1 MKKTSSITTALLLLT
16 LTAGAEKRGHAQ
28 AARPRTVVI
37 TNDDGIQERDRF
49 MPMAEAFSKFADT
62 YVVVPST
69 ERSGSTNY
77 VTWATWNKRVL
88 EVELVSKRP
97 ATQERRS
104 LTVYAV
110 DGYPADCVLFAL
122 VALLG
127 GSPPD
132 LLVSGPNVGANLGRG
147 AWMFSGTIGA
157 ARVAAFLGVPAIA
170 VSDVGEDRP
179 EEETRAVGDWVA
191 KFAESLLVRE
201 LEPGQYLTVALPR
214 EIRGVRLAQRARW
227 DLPRAVQAPK
237 IEGRGS
243 LGGVREAWLLQP
255 PLKSEPPVPPGTD
268 RDLWSQGYAVI
279 TTMRADEHDPLLMEK
294 LKRRM
299 GEIPTW
305 QP

>member
-1 MKKTSSITTALLLLT
+1 
-16 LTAGAEKRGHAQ
+16 
-28 AARPRTVVI
+28 
-37 TNDDGIQERDRF
+37 
-49 MPMAEAFSKFADT
+49 MAEAFSKFADT

-77 VTWATWNKRVL
+77 VTWAMWNKRVL
-88 EVELVSKRP
+88 EAELVSKRP
-97 ATQERRS
+97 ATEEHRS

-127 GSPPD
+127 GTPPD
-132 LLVSGPNVGANLGRG
+132 LLVSGPNVGSNLGRV

-157 ARVAAFLGVPAIA
+157 ARVAAALGVPAMA

-179 EEETRAVGDWVA
+179 EEEQRAVGDWVA
-191 KFAESLLVRE
+191 KFAESSLVRE
-201 LEPGQYLTVALPR
+201 LEPGQYLTVSLPR
-214 EIRGVRLAQRARW
+214 KIRGVRLASRARW
-227 DLPRAVQAPK
+227 TLPRAVQAPK

-243 LGGVREAWLLQP
+243 LGGAKEAWLLQP
-255 PLKSEPPVPPGTD
+255 AGQSDPPSPPGTD
-268 RDLWSQGYAVI
+268 RDLWKQGYAVI
-279 TTMRADEHDPLLMEK
+279 TTMRADEHDTHLMET
-294 LKRRM
+294 LKHRM

>member
-1 MKKTSSITTALLLLT
+1 MKKTSSITTALLFLT
-16 LTAGAEKRGHAQ
+16 LTAYTEKRGHAQ
-28 AARPRTVVI
+28 AALPRTVVI

-77 VTWATWNKRVL
+77 VTWASWNKRVL

-97 ATQERRS
+97 ATQESRS

-110 DGYPADCVLFAL
+110 DGYPADCL

-170 VSDVGEDRP
+170 VSDIGEDRP
-179 EEETRAVGDWVA
+179 EEETRSVGNWVA
-191 KFAESLLVRE
+191 KFAESLLVQE

-227 DLPRAVQAPK
+227 ALPRAVQAPE

-243 LGGVREAWLLQP
+243 LGDVKEAWLLQP
-255 PLKSEPPVPPGTD
+255 PVQSEPPVPPGTD
-268 RDLWSQGYAVI
+268 RDLWRQGYAVI
-279 TTMRADEHDPLLMEK
+279 TTMRADEHDPILMEK

>member
-1 MKKTSSITTALLLLT
+1 MKKSRSITTAFLLLT
-16 LTAGAEKRGHAQ
+16 LTAYAEKAGHAQ

-69 ERSGSTNY
+69 ERSGSTNT
-77 VTWATWNKRVL
+77 VTWAMWNKRVL
-88 EVELVSKRP
+88 EVELISKRP
-97 ATQERRS
+97 ATEERRS

-132 LLVSGPNVGANLGRG
+132 LLVSGPNVGSNLGRV

-157 ARVAAFLGVPAIA
+157 ARVAAALGVPAMA

-179 EEETRAVGDWVA
+179 EEENRAVGDWVA
-191 KFAESLLVRE
+191 KFAESSFVQE

-214 EIRGVRLAQRARW
+214 EIRGVKLAQRARW
-227 DLPRAVQAPK
+227 VLPRGVQAPEL
-237 IEGRGS
+237 EGRGS
-243 LGGVREAWLLQP
+243 RGGMKEAWLLQP
-255 PLKSEPPVPPGTD
+255 PLKSEPPHRGTD
-268 RDLWSQGYAVI
+268 RDLWRQGYAVI
-279 TTMRADEHDPLLMEK
+279 TTMRADEQDPLLMEK

-299 GEIPTW
+299 DEIPTW
-305 QP
+305 KP

>member
-1 MKKTSSITTALLLLT
+1 MKKTSSITTALFLMT
-16 LTAGAEKRGHAQ
+16 LTVCAEKRGHAQ
-28 AARPRTVVI
+28 AARPGTVVI

-97 ATQERRS
+97 ATHERRS

-132 LLVSGPNVGANLGRG
+132 LLVSGPNVGTNLGLG
-147 AWMFSGTIGA
+147 PWMFSGTIGA

-170 VSDVGEDRP
+170 VSDVGEERP
-179 EEETRAVGDWVA
+179 KEETRAVGDWVA
-191 KFAESLLVRE
+191 KFAESSVVRE

-214 EIRGVRLAQRARW
+214 EIRGVRLARRARW
-227 DLPRAVQAPK
+227 DLPRAVKAPE

-243 LGGVREAWLLQP
+243 LGGVKEAWLLQP
-255 PLKSEPPVPPGTD
+255 PLQSEPPVPPETD
-268 RDLWSQGYAVI
+268 RDLWRQGYAVI
-279 TTMRADEHDPLLMEK
+279 TTMRADEHEPLLMEK
-294 LKRRM
+294 VKSRM
-299 GEIPTW
+299 DEIPTW